1 MGANFHSPPPTSM
14 PVSLIDLE
22 AALRNGIP
30 VTHLE
35 VVDESSGC
43 GEKYSVFVVS
53 DVRRL
58 YWL

>member
-1 MGANFHSPPPTSM
+1 M

-22 AALRNGIP
+22 AALRNGTP

-35 VVDESSGC
+35 IVDESSGC
-43 GEKYSVFVVS
+43 GENYSVFVVS

-58 YWL
+58 YQF